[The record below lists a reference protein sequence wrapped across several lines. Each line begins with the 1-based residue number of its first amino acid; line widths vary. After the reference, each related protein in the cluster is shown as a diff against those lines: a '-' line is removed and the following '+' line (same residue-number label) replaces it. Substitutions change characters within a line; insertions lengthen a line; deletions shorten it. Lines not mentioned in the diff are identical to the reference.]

1 MKNLGLYQVWDCVG
15 ETTITGIIPAANNL
29 VAALGFMNS
38 YIKEKDPMKN
48 PHNPKTLE
56 LHRVAIL
63 SMNEDGFVADAK
75 SDDWFCEGKDIL
87 KFIQDEMAQRGVDD
101 FILDDDK
108 EEKKE

>member
-1 MKNLGLYQVWDCVG
+1 MKNLGLYQVWDSIG
-15 ETTITGIIPAANNL
+15 ETAITGIIPAANNL

-48 PHNPKTLE
+48 PYNFKTLQ
-56 LHRVAIL
+56 LYRVAIL
-63 SMNEDGFVADAK
+63 DMDDDGFVADAN
-75 SDDWFCEGKDIL
+75 SDTWYCEGKDIV
-87 KFIQDEMAQRGVDD
+87 KFIQDEMAARGVDD